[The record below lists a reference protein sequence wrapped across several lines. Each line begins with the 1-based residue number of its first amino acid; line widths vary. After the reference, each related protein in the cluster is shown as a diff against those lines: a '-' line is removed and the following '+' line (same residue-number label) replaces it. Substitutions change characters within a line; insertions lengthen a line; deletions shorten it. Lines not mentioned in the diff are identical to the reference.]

1 MAYIDFKNIYKVY
14 GNKFLAVDDFNLEIA
29 EKEFVAF
36 IGPSGCGKSTM
47 LRMIAGLEEITAGEL
62 WIDGVLV
69 NNVHSKNRHISM
81 VFQNYALY
89 PHLTVYENIAFGLKL
104 QKMPKDEI
112 KKQVQ
117 VVAEMLNITEQLQK
131 TPSEM
136 SGGQRQRV
144 ALGRAMVQNPKIFL
158 MDEPLSN
165 LDAKLRNKMR
175 LEILKLH
182 KEHGV
187 VTIYVT
193 HDQVEAMTMADKIVV
208 LNEGV
213 IQQIGTPLELYVS
226 PANLFVATFIGE
238 PEINLFNGTVKGDT
252 VIIDNNAAEDDTVN
266 DDNNI
271 VGLDVSKYEDLSGYE
286 GKEITLGIR
295 PEHVRIATDGS
306 LSATIDLTEMRGDTQ
321 VLIATFAGKDLDCK
335 TDSAHLLRSGDEI
348 NFYFDMQHIHLF
360 DKDTGLRIK

>member
-1 MAYIDFKNIYKVY
+1 MSFIDFKNIYKVY
-14 GNKFLAVDDFNLEIA
+14 GNKFLAVDDFNLEIG
-29 EKEFVAF
+29 KNEFVAF

-69 NNVHSKNRHISM
+69 NEVHSKNRNISM

-104 QKMPKDEI
+104 QKIPIKDIE
-112 KKQVQ
+112 KRVQ
-117 VVAEMLNITEQLQK
+117 VVAEMLNITEQLKK

-144 ALGRAMVQNPKIFL
+144 ALGRAMVQEPKIFL

-182 KEHGV
+182 KSHGV

-208 LNEGV
+208 MNEGV
-213 IQQIGTPLELYVS
+213 IQQIGTPSELYTH

-238 PEINLFNGTVKGDT
+238 PEINLFAGKVKGGSVVIDGSEVVIDT
-252 VIIDNNAAEDDTVN
+252 
-266 DDNNI
+266 
-271 VGLDVSKYEDLSGYE
+271 SKYKKLAEYE
-286 GKEITLGIR
+286 GKEVLLGIR
-295 PEHVRIATDGS
+295 PEHVRISDDS
-306 LSATIDLTEMRGDTQ
+306 SMSAKIDLTEMRGDIQ
-321 VLIATFAGKDLDCK
+321 ILIATFAGKDLNCK
-335 TDSAHLLRSGDEI
+335 TGASVLMESGGEI
-348 NFYFDMQHIHLF
+348 RFTFDKDNIHLF
-360 DKDTGLRIK
+360 DVDTKSRIN